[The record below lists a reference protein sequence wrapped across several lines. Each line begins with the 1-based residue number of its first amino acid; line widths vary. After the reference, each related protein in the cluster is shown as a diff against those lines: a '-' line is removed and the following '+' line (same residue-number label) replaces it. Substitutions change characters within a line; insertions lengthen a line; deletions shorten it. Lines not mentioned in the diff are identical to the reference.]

1 MQPRSI
7 GIVLVVFGLLA
18 GASILW
24 NWPFKVVVAGGGP
37 ASLMYFTLLLVV
49 GVPAVLV
56 ELAFGSRSGSDFPQ
70 SLGTIRPRLEF
81 FGWFAVVNAFWLL
94 VWLCSILSWSACF
107 AYYSLT
113 SYYPLSNW
121 LYPLSGSFYFA
132 NYFFNYGSLLMPL
145 AGLAIVWGSVLLILL
160 KTSWGSK
167 IRALAIKVVFPALAI
182 VLFTILV
189 LAVFLPGGLN
199 PGLNFYLGFNP
210 SVFLNGSSWRTMTT
224 LLLFN
229 LGAGL
234 GVLGFYAGR
243 IPESRSRMVSSS
255 ILAPLLGIGL
265 IFLGG
270 LAFFTMSGAS
280 GLVDS
285 LSSSFLPMGLLGFP
299 AAPFVGWSAGFAVIE
314 RSMGPLIGKGLA
326 FLFYTLIV
334 AAGVVGLTLI
344 MEPITETLKTKFRLG
359 KKRFLVVFVAL
370 GFLSSVPFTLTSSFP
385 LGFYLMSVANW
396 WVEGFGLTL
405 VVLVE
410 LVAAGWIWGA
420 DNIVG
425 YVNSGSRIKLPKW
438 FGWIIKFVA
447 PGALILVLAV
457 GVYDTLSGYVLYSWG
472 FFLPLA
478 LSWLT
483 SGWFTNLNN
492 VFLLLLLVWLVSNL
506 TVALVLTRK
515 KPVEKG

>member
-1 MQPRSI
+1 MQPRGI
-7 GIVLVVFGLLA
+7 GIVLVVFGLLV
-18 GASILW
+18 GVSVLW
-24 NWPFKVVVAGGGP
+24 NWPFKVAVVGGGP
-37 ASLMYFTLLLVV
+37 AVLVYFILLLVV
-49 GVPAVLV
+49 GVPVVLI
-56 ELAFGSRSGSDFPQ
+56 ELALGSRSGSGFPK
-70 SLGTIRPRLEF
+70 SLGAINPRLEF
-81 FGWFAVVNAFWLL
+81 FGWFAAVNAFWLV

-113 SYYPLSNW
+113 GFYPFSNW
-121 LYPLSGSFYFA
+121 LYPLSGSFNFV
-132 NYFFNYGSLLMPL
+132 NYFFNYGSSLLPL
-145 AGLAIVWGSVLLILL
+145 AGLIIVWGSVSLLLL

-167 IRALAIKVVFPALAI
+167 IRALAIRVVFPALAV
-182 VLFTILV
+182 VLFAIFV
-189 LAVFLPGGLN
+189 LAVALPGGLN
-199 PGLNFYLGFNP
+199 PGLNFYLGFDP
-210 SVFLNGSSWRTMTT
+210 SAFLSGSSWRTMTT

-243 IPESRSRMVSSS
+243 IPESRSRLVSSS
-255 ILAPLLGIGL
+255 ILAPLLGVGL

-285 LSSSFLPMGLLGFP
+285 LGSSLFPLGPLGLP
-299 AAPFVGWSAGFAVIE
+299 AAPFIGWSAGFAVIE
-314 RSMGPLIGKGLA
+314 RCMGPLVGKGLA
-326 FLFYTLIV
+326 FLFYTLIA
-334 AAGVVGLTLI
+334 AAGIVGLTL
-344 MEPITETLKTKFRLG
+344 MVEPITETLKTKFRLG
-359 KKRFLVVFVAL
+359 ERKFLVAFIAL
-370 GFLSSVPFTLTSSFP
+370 GFLTSVPFTLTSSFP
-385 LGFYLMSVANW
+385 LGFYLMSLANW

-420 DNIVG
+420 ENIVG
-425 YVNSGSRIKLPKW
+425 YVNSGSRLKVPKW

-447 PGALILVLAV
+447 PGALILVLAL

-472 FFLPLA
+472 FLYPLT
-478 LSWLT
+478 LSWLM